1 MDSRNNIIIKGA
13 RDNNLKNINLVIP
26 KNKLVVFT
34 GVSGSGKSSLALETI
49 YNEGQRRYVESL
61 SSYARQFL
69 GNVSKP
75 DVDSIEGLSP
85 AISIEQK
92 TTSNNPR
99 STVGTITEI
108 YDYFRLLYARIG
120 VPYCPTHDEPIVA
133 YSVQRIIDEIMVY
146 PERTKVQILSPIV
159 THEKGTHKETIEKIK
174 KDGFVRLRIDNEM
187 VRIED
192 LQDLDKNKRHDIDI
206 VIDRIGLSPDVRSRV
221 YDALTIALD
230 WGHGYVKVLLDEEE
244 KLFSTHH
251 ACKICGF
258 SVPKLEPRLFSFNA
272 PLGFCPECRGLG
284 IKREVD
290 LRILIPNPNLTINQG
305 AIEYYKNIL
314 DTQNLAWQEFKKL
327 CELYNIDLNTP
338 YNKLTPEQQNII
350 LIGSPKPHEY
360 ILKSSSGNINHKRGY
375 IQGVKTT
382 IERLY
387 QETSSEFMRVIYE
400 KYMHDTICTKCHG
413 ARLRDEALA
422 VKIGKKSI
430 YELTLMQIGELR
442 KFLLAEAQKL
452 SQTDAQIADL
462 VLKEIDHRLE
472 FLIKVGLDYLT
483 LARASMTL
491 SGGESQRIR
500 LATQIGSKLSGVL
513 YVLDEPS
520 IGLHQRDNDK
530 LIQALKDMVDLG
542 NTLIVVEHDE
552 DTIKQADYIVDIGPG
567 AGIHGGEVVAVGTVE
582 DIKNS
587 PRSITGDYL
596 AGRKSIPLP
605 IKRSRGNGKF
615 LEIKGARCHN
625 LKNLDVK
632 IPLGTLTLITGV
644 SGSGKST
651 LINDILYRA
660 VDGYLRKVDT
670 FPGEHDEIKGLEHI
684 DKVINI
690 SQDPIGRTPRSN
702 PATYTKVFDDIRD
715 LFSLTLDAKS
725 RGFDKGF
732 FSFNNRG
739 GRCEHCE
746 GAGVTRI
753 AMNFL
758 PDVYVRCEVCNG
770 LRYNEET
777 LAVKYR
783 GKSIADVLDLTVE
796 DALSFFDARSKIAH
810 KLQTL
815 MDVGL
820 GYIKLGQPATELS
833 GGEAQRVKLAFELQ
847 RRSTG
852 KTLYLLD
859 EPTTG
864 LHTDD
869 VKKLLL
875 ALQRFVDNGESV
887 LVIEHNLEVIKMADY
902 IIDLGPDGGNHGG
915 EIVATGTPEEVAK
928 NPRSA
933 TGQYLIPYL
942 KQ

>member
-120 VPYCPTHDEPIVA
+120 VPYCPTHHEPIVA
-133 YSVQRIIDEIMVY
+133 YSTQQIIDEITVY
-146 PERTKVQILSPIV
+146 PERTKVQVLAPIV
-159 THEKGTHKETIEKIK
+159 THEKGGHKETIEKIK
-174 KDGFVRLRIDNEM
+174 KDGFVRLRVDNAI
-187 VRIED
+187 VRIEE
-192 LQDLDKNKRHDIDI
+192 LQELDKNKRHDIDI
-206 VIDRIGLSPDVRSRV
+206 VIDRIGLSPDSRSRL
-221 YDALTIALD
+221 YDAITIALD
-230 WGHGYVKVLLDEEE
+230 WGHGYVKVLLDDEE

-258 SVPKLEPRLFSFNA
+258 NVPKLEPRLFSFNA

-290 LRILIPNPNLTINQG
+290 LKVLIPNPNLTINQG
-305 AIEYYKNIL
+305 AIEYYKNVV
-314 DTQNLAWQEFKKL
+314 DSQNLSWQEFKKL
-327 CELYNIDLNTP
+327 CEFYQIDLNTP
-338 YNKLTPEQQNII
+338 YNQLTAEQQRIL

-360 ILKSSSGNINHKRGY
+360 ILKSSSGNLNHKRGY
-375 IQGVKTT
+375 IQGVKTL

-387 QETSSEFMRVIYE
+387 EETTSEFMRVVYE

-422 VKIGKKSI
+422 VKIGGKSI

-442 KFLLAEAQKL
+442 DFLTDEAKKL
-452 SQTDAQIADL
+452 KPTQAQIADL

-491 SGGESQRIR
+491 SGGEAQRIR

-530 LIQALKDMVDLG
+530 LIQALKDMVNLG

-567 AGIHGGEVVAVGTVE
+567 AGVHGGEVVATGSVQ
-582 DIKNS
+582 DLMNS

-596 AGRKSIPLP
+596 AGRKFIPLP
-605 IKRSRGNGKF
+605 IKRSKGNGKF

-625 LKNLDVK
+625 LKNIDVK
-632 IPLGTLTLITGV
+632 FPLGTMTVITGV

-651 LINDILYRA
+651 LINDILYKA
-660 VDGYLRKVDT
+660 VDGYLRKVET
-670 FPGEHDEIKGLEHI
+670 FPGEHDEIKGLEYI

-715 LFSLTLDAKS
+715 VFAQTMDAKS
-725 RGFDKGF
+725 RGFDKGQ
-732 FSFNNRG
+732 FSFNNQG

-753 AMNFL
+753 PMNFL
-758 PDVYVRCEVCNG
+758 PDVYVKCEVCNG

-777 LAVKYR
+777 LNVKYR
-783 GKSIADVLDLTVE
+783 DKSIADVLELTVE
-796 DALSFFDARSKIAH
+796 DAISFFGSRPKIVH
-810 KLQTL
+810 KLETL

-820 GYIKLGQPATELS
+820 GYIKLGQPAPELS

-869 VKKLLL
+869 VKKLLI

-887 LVIEHNLEVIKMADY
+887 LVIEHNLEVIKMADH
-902 IIDLGPDGGNHGG
+902 IIDLGPNGGNHGG
-915 EIVATGTPEEVAK
+915 EIVATGTPEEVAA
-928 NPRSA
+928 NPRSV
-933 TGQYLIPYL
+933 TGYYLKPYL
-942 KQ
+942 KK

>member
-13 RDNNLKNINLVIP
+13 RDHNLKNISLTIP
-26 KNKLVVFT
+26 KYKLVVFT

-99 STVGTITEI
+99 STVGTITEV
-108 YDYFRLLYARIG
+108 YDYFRLLFARIG
-120 VPYCPTHDEPIVA
+120 IPYCPIHHEPIVA
-133 YSVQRIIDEIMVY
+133 YSTQQIIDEILVY
-146 PERTKVQILSPIV
+146 PTRTKLQILAPIAS
-159 THEKGTHKETIEKIK
+159 HEKGTHKDSIERIK
-174 KDGFVRLRIDNEM
+174 KNGFVRLRIDGEI
-187 VRIED
+187 VRIEEISE
-192 LQDLDKNKRHDIDI
+192 LDKNKRHNIDI
-206 VIDRIGLSPDVRSRV
+206 VIDRIGLNDESRSRI
-221 YDALTIALD
+221 YDALTLALD
-230 WGHGYVKVLLDEEE
+230 WGHGYVKVLLDDEE

-251 ACKICGF
+251 ACKHCGF
-258 SVPKLEPRLFSFNA
+258 SIPKLEPRLFSFNA

-305 AIEYYKNIL
+305 AIEFYKNIIG
-314 DTQNLAWQEFKKL
+314 TKNISWQEFSKL
-327 CELYNIDLNTP
+327 CELYEVDMNVP
-338 YNKLTPEQQNII
+338 YNKLSPEKQNIV
-350 LIGSPKPHEY
+350 LFGSTKPHEY
-360 ILKSSSGNINHKRGY
+360 TIKSSSGNVNIKRGY
-375 IQGVKTT
+375 IEGAKVL

-387 QETSSEFMRVIYE
+387 EETTSDFMRIVYE

-413 ARLRDEALA
+413 ARLRPEALA
-422 VKIGKKSI
+422 VKFGGQSI
-430 YELTLMQIGELR
+430 YDLTLMQIGELR
-442 KFLLAEAQKL
+442 KFLSQQIAKL
-452 SQTDAQIADL
+452 STTEAQIADL

-491 SGGESQRIR
+491 SGGEAQRIR

-552 DTIKQADYIVDIGPG
+552 DTIKNADYIVDIGPG
-567 AGIHGGEVVAVGTVE
+567 AGVHGGEVVATGTIQ
-582 DIKNS
+582 DIMNAK
-587 PRSITGDYL
+587 RSITGDYL
-596 AGRKSIPLP
+596 AGRKFIPLP
-605 IKRSRGNGKF
+605 LRRSSGNGKF
-615 LEIKGARCHN
+615 IEIKGARCHN
-625 LKNLDVK
+625 LKNIDVK
-632 IPLGTLTLITGV
+632 IPLGTLTLVTGV

-651 LINDILYRA
+651 LINDILYKA

-670 FPGEHDEIKGLEHI
+670 FPGEHDEIKGLEFI
-684 DKVINI
+684 DKVISI
-690 SQDPIGRTPRSN
+690 GQDPIGRTPRSN
-702 PATYTKVFDDIRD
+702 PATYTKVFDEIRD
-715 LFSLTLDAKS
+715 LFSQTLDAKS
-725 RGFDKGF
+725 RGFDKGQ

-753 AMNFL
+753 PMNFL
-758 PDVYVRCEVCNG
+758 PDVYVRCEICDG
-770 LRYNEET
+770 KRYNEET

-783 GKSIADVLDLTVE
+783 DKSIADVLDLTVE
-796 DALSFFDARSKIAH
+796 DAIKFFGSRTKILH

-815 MDVGL
+815 ADVGL
-820 GYIKLGQPATELS
+820 DYIKLGQPAPELS

-875 ALQRFVDNGESV
+875 ALQRFVDNGETV
-887 LVIEHNLEVIKMADY
+887 LVIEHNLEVIKMADH

-915 EIVATGTPEEVAK
+915 QVVATGTPEEIVL
-928 NPRSA
+928 NPNSV
-933 TGQYLIPYL
+933 TGQYLKPYL
-942 KQ
+942 NK

>member
-13 RDNNLKNINLVIP
+13 RDHNLKNINLTIP

-108 YDYFRLLYARIG
+108 YDYFRLLYARVG
-120 VPYCPTHDEPIVA
+120 VPYCPTHHEPIVA
-133 YSVQRIIDEIMVY
+133 YSPQQIIEEILAY
-146 PERTKVQILSPIV
+146 PERTKLQILAPVAS
-159 THEKGTHKETIEKIK
+159 HEKGSHKETIENIK
-174 KDGFVRLRIDNEM
+174 KNGFVRLRVDGEILRVE
-187 VRIED
+187 E
-192 LQDLDKNKRHDIDI
+192 LTELDKNKRHDIDI
-206 VIDRIGLSPDVRSRV
+206 VIDRIGLSSDSRSRV
-221 YDALTIALD
+221 YDAITLALD

-244 KLFSTHH
+244 KLFSSHH

-290 LRILIPNPNLTINQG
+290 LKILVPNPNLTINQG
-305 AIEYYKNIL
+305 AIEFYKNIIG
-314 DTQNLAWQEFKKL
+314 TQNLSWQEFKKL
-327 CELYNIDLNTP
+327 CELYDIDMNTP
-338 YNKLTPEQQNII
+338 YAKLAPEKQNII
-350 LIGSPKPHEY
+350 LYGSPKPHEY
-360 ILKSSSGNINHKRGY
+360 ILKSSSGNINHRRGF
-375 IQGVKTT
+375 IEGVKVM

-387 QETSSEFMRVIYE
+387 EETSSEFMRVVYE
-400 KYMHDTICTKCHG
+400 KYMHDTVCTKCHG
-413 ARLRDEALA
+413 ARLRPEALA
-422 VKIGKKSI
+422 VKIGGKSI
-430 YELTLMQIGELR
+430 YDLTLMQIGDLR
-442 KFLLAEAQKL
+442 DFLTIEAKKFKPTQ
-452 SQTDAQIADL
+452 AQIADL

-491 SGGESQRIR
+491 SGGEAQRIR

-552 DTIKQADYIVDIGPG
+552 DTIRSADFVVDIGPG
-567 AGIHGGEVVAVGTVE
+567 AGVHGGEVVATGTVE
-582 DIKNS
+582 DIKKAK
-587 PRSITGDYL
+587 RSITGDYL
-596 AGRKSIPLP
+596 AGRKFIPLP
-605 IKRSRGNGKF
+605 LKRSKGNGKF
-615 LEIKGARCHN
+615 LEVKGARCHN
-625 LKNLDVK
+625 LKNIDVK
-632 IPLGTLTLITGV
+632 FPLGTLTLVTGV

-651 LINDILYRA
+651 LINDILYKS

-670 FPGEHDEIKGLEHI
+670 FPGEHDEVKGLEYI

-715 LFSLTLDAKS
+715 LFAQTLDAKS
-725 RGFDKGF
+725 RGFDKGQ

-753 AMNFL
+753 PMNFL
-758 PDVYVRCEVCNG
+758 PDVYVRCEVCDG
-770 LRYNEET
+770 KRYNEET

-783 GKSIADVLDLTVE
+783 DKSIADVLELTVE
-796 DALSFFDARSKIAH
+796 DAIKFFGSRTKIVH

-815 MDVGL
+815 ADVGL
-820 GYIKLGQPATELS
+820 DYIKLGQPATELS

-875 ALQRFVDNGESV
+875 ALQRLVDNGESV

-902 IIDLGPDGGNHGG
+902 IIDLGPNGGNLGG
-915 EIVATGTPEEVAK
+915 EVVGVGTPEEIAR
-928 NPRSA
+928 NPRSF
-933 TGQYLIPYL
+933 TGIYLKPYL
-942 KQ
+942 NK